1 MNRRTLLVS
10 AAFAFAFAA
19 TSAGVVQAK
28 APVQTTESYT
38 EVIYDDFIFELC
50 GIDTLTTVT
59 ERWTL
64 KEYAD
69 GSAILHVNREF
80 LPHDRRIPLE
90 RGAGTSFFAP
100 DGTQTTVGSPTRLF
114 DQDSH
119 RLLLVDGGRVV
130 FGDEVE
136 IRGHVESFDVDLAEY
151 YCP

>member
-1 MNRRTLLVS
+1 MNRRIVGLSIASALVL
-10 AAFAFAFAA
+10 
-19 TSAGVVQAK
+19 GVVGGTAAQA
-28 APVQTTESYT
+28 AGPVRMSDAYT
-38 EVIYDDFIFELC
+38 DTFFDDFIFELC
-50 GIDTLTTVT
+50 GIETLTTVT

-64 KEYAD
+64 KEFAD
-69 GSAILHVNREF
+69 GTATLHVNREF

-90 RGAGTSFFAP
+90 RGAGTSFFAV
-100 DGTQTTVGSPTRLF
+100 DGTQTTVGSLTRLF

-130 FGDEVE
+130 FGDEIA

>member
-1 MNRRTLLVS
+1 MNRRTLFLSAVFALVLG
-10 AAFAFAFAA
+10 A
-19 TSAGVVQAK
+19 TSAPVGQAA
-28 APVQTTESYT
+28 APARVGDSYT
-38 EVIYDDFIFELC
+38 ETFFDDFIYDLC
-50 GIDTLTTVT
+50 GIETLTTMT